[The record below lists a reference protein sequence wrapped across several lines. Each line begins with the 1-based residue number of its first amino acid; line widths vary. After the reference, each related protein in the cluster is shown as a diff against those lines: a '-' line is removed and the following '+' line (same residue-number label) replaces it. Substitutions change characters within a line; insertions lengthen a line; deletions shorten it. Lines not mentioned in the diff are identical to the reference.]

1 MRLRHTVVIVASIA
15 LAILGLSS
23 ALAYYS
29 PHLFSRRSPVY
40 RSVAD
45 SCTRP
50 PGYTMIVADGTG
62 FNGSKSHGAPA
73 TPWPP
78 IEVKRNETVSL
89 LICNQ
94 DPIQAHGFVI
104 DHYFDGGI
112 VLNPGEAYKISFVAG
127 DAGVFRIFCYV
138 FCTAH
143 TYMSGQLRVT
153 L

>member
-1 MRLRHTVVIVASIA
+1 MRLRHTVLIAAAIV
-15 LAILGLSS
+15 LAIVGVGS
-23 ALAYYS
+23 AISHYS
-29 PHLFSRRSPVY
+29 PRFFSSRSPVY

-50 PGYTMIVADGTG
+50 PGYAIIIADGTG
-62 FNGSKSHGAPA
+62 FNGSKSHGAPV

-78 IEVKRNETVSL
+78 IQVKRNETVSL

-104 DHYFDGGI
+104 DHYFDGGV
-112 VLNPGEAYKISFVAG
+112 VLNPGEAYKISFVAS
-127 DAGVFRIFCYV
+127 DAGAFRIFCYV
-138 FCTAH
+138 FCTVH

-153 L
+153 P